1 LNTLQTEL
9 QSVENMRTA
18 IGAMFDDEEI
28 SKIAR
33 IQSIELLLNKNQS
46 ELEDMFKNVTNTNL
60 TDD

>member
-1 LNTLQTEL
+1 
-9 QSVENMRTA
+9 MRTA

>member
-1 LNTLQTEL
+1 LNTRQTEL
-9 QSVENMRTA
+9 QSVEIMRIA
-18 IGAMFDDEEI
+18 IDAMFDDEEI

-33 IQSIELLLNKNQS
+33 IQSIESLLNKNQS

>member
-1 LNTLQTEL
+1 LNTFQTEL

-33 IQSIELLLNKNQS
+33 IQSIESLLNKNQS
-46 ELEDMFKNVTNTNL
+46 ELEDMFKKVTNTNL